1 MDQEA
6 DLYVK
11 YYEAQAG
18 GSLPVFRGAKRYNT
32 QAGAG
37 IGDIFRHIFR
47 TVVPVALSGISSF
60 LGETL
65 RAKNTGASWK
75 DAAKSA
81 VTPTTKNL
89 MEGVTGAIQT
99 HLGTAAAAAAN
110 TTQAGTG
117 RTRRKRKIMTD
128 SSNSLNSSSS
138 KKKRR
143 KTLSRIGDIDLQD
156 EVDSFARNR
165 RASFWRPTGSARS
178 FATMTGSGRRRRRQT
193 PRISKR
199 IAAKLAYKRRN
210 SKFGKYKDS
219 ISGIKF
225 NF

>member
-99 HLGTAAAAAAN
+99 HLGTAAAAN

-117 RTRRKRKIMTD
+117 RTRRKRNIMTD

-165 RASFWRPTGSARS
+165 RASFSRPTGGARS
-178 FATMTGSGRRRRRQT
+178 FATMPGSGRRRRQT
-193 PRISKR
+193 PRLSKR